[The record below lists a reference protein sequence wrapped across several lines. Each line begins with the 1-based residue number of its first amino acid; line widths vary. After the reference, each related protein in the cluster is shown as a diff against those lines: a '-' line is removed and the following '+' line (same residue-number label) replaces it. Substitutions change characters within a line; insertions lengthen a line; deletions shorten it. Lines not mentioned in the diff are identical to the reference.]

1 MKVLHLASVNR
12 WTGAAAPAF
21 AEVEALRAAGVEASF
36 AFSGGYKL
44 ETKLAGVS
52 FAYPAIRDE
61 QDPVSFVLSARA
73 VRRLI
78 VSLGI
83 EIVHAHLTHDHAV
96 AVAAARGTGA
106 RVVRTFHTRRTLRS
120 DPFTH
125 ALLRNTAAIAFV
137 NSGFT
142 GTYPHRQ
149 PLFTPPPV
157 NRRVFCVAGPDARG
171 AYGLEPAE
179 LVLGMIG
186 KLAPG
191 RGFEDALRCVATLRD
206 AGRESRLVVMGA
218 GKHEVVLRSLAD
230 RLGIASSV
238 IWAGYQEER
247 LAEHY
252 RALDVLLFTAPGSDE
267 GHRAVVESL
276 ACGKAVAGY
285 PLEGI
290 DALLGGDAAA
300 WIAPESTPQALARTV
315 MELLRRPVELRRDTA
330 VALAE
335 TFGYERAA
343 ERLKTL
349 YATVPGPPKL
359 A

>member
-21 AEVEALRAAGVEASF
+21 AEVEALRAAGVEAFF

-44 ETKLAGVS
+44 EKKLAGVP
-52 FAYPAIRDE
+52 FAHPAIRDE
-61 QDPVSFVLSARA
+61 QDPVSFFLSVRA
-73 VRRLI
+73 VRRL
-78 VSLGI
+78 VTSLGI

-96 AVAAARGTGA
+96 AVAAARGTDA

-125 ALLRNTAAIAFV
+125 ALLRSTAAIAFV
-137 NSGFT
+137 NSGFI
-142 GTYPHRQ
+142 GTYPERQ

-171 AYGLEPAE
+171 AYDLGPAE

-191 RGFEDALRCVATLRD
+191 RGFEDALECVAALRA
-206 AGRESRLVVMGA
+206 AGHESRLMVMGA
-218 GKHEVVLRSLAD
+218 GKHEVVLRSLAT
-230 RLGIASSV
+230 RLGIESSV

-252 RALDVLLFTAPGSDE
+252 RALDLLLFTARGSDE
-267 GHRAVVESL
+267 GHRAVVEAL
-276 ACGKAVAGY
+276 ACGKAVAAY

-300 WIAPESTPQALARTV
+300 WITPESTPQALARTIA
-315 MELLRRPVELRRDTA
+315 ELLRQPGEQRRGQA

-335 TFGYERAA
+335 TFCYERAA

-349 YATVPGPPKL
+349 YATVPGASKL